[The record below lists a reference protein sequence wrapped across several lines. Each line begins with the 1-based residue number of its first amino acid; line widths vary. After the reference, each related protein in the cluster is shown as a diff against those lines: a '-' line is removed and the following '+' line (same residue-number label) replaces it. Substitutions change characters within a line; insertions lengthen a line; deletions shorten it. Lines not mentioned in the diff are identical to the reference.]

1 MQTAKTGQIVWHDL
15 FTGDRDGSMAFYQK
29 VAGWSYQVERAAD
42 FAWGGGE
49 RDFVLALSDGE
60 AGAGLAETPAGLPGG
75 WIPYAEVSDVDA
87 AAALAERL
95 GGETV
100 RPPFEVPGVGR
111 NALLRDPLGS
121 LFGISLSRHGFPVPR
136 RQFGPEVYLSNGADF
151 PMAFYAGVCGWQLP
165 AVQPPEQ
172 TALPIFGPSGD
183 LVALHYTAE
192 PLAGSRP
199 GWVPNIKVTS
209 PRSARDAAEAL
220 GAGWTEGF
228 AVPNAEACEYFLI
241 APDGAPAA
249 LSRTGTGS
257 P

>member
-15 FTGDRDGSMAFYQK
+15 FTSDRDGAMAFYQK
-29 VAGWSYQVERAAD
+29 VAGWSYQIERAAD

-60 AGAGLAETPAGLPGG
+60 AGAGLAETPAGLSGG

-111 NALLRDPLGS
+111 NALLRDPLGA
-121 LFGISLSRHGFPVPR
+121 LFGISLSRHGFPAPR
-136 RQFGPEVYLSNGADF
+136 RQFGPEVYLPHGAEF
-151 PMAFYAGVCGWQLP
+151 PADFYAGVCGWQLP

-172 TALPIFGPSGD
+172 TALPICGPSGD
-183 LVALHYTAE
+183 LVALHYAAE
-192 PLAGSRP
+192 PFAGSRP
-199 GWVPNIKVTS
+199 GWLPNIRVTS

-220 GAGWTEGF
+220 GAAWTEGF
-228 AVPNAEACEYFLI
+228 AVPNAEACEYFLL

-249 LSRTGTGS
+249 LSRGGAGS